1 MHELNAIVT
10 IAYRDVLGLFRDRS
24 RLLFSMVFSVIF
36 VGIIGGMLGQNL
48 GQGLAFNYTQFVF
61 FGVLT
66 MTLFQ
71 GALGGIISLV
81 RDRENNFSQEI
92 MIAPISRY
100 SIILGKVVGS
110 SVVSVISTVGIIAY
124 GLLTNVGLTFGD
136 LLSLLPV
143 VVVATMTGSAMGL
156 LLIGI
161 VKNQQTF
168 QMLFPLVIF
177 PQTFVSGILT
187 PINNSSW
194 WLSAIAHV
202 APLTYV
208 VDFMRN
214 MLSGSHP
221 EYKALILYSPWVDL
235 AIITVMGTVL
245 VVIGTWAFVRSERTR

>member
-1 MHELNAIVT
+1 MHELNAIFT
-10 IAYRDVLGLFRDRS
+10 IAYRDFLGMMRDRT
-24 RLLFSMVFSVIF
+24 RLLFSIVFSVIF

-48 GQGLAFNYTQFVF
+48 GKGLPFNYTQFVF

-92 MIAPISRY
+92 LIAPISRY
-100 SIILGKVVGS
+100 SIILGKVIGS
-110 SVVSVISTVGIIAY
+110 SITSIIGTIGIIAY
-124 GLLTNVGLTFGD
+124 GLVTNVGLSLSD
-136 LLSLLPV
+136 LAALVSV
-143 VVVATMTGSAMGL
+143 AIVATMMGSAFGL
-156 LLIGI
+156 LLIGV

-177 PQTFVSGILT
+177 PQTFVAGILT
-187 PINNSSW
+187 PINSSSW
-194 WLSAIAHV
+194 WLSAIVHI

-214 MLSGSHP
+214 MLAPTHP
-221 EYKALILYSPWVDL
+221 EYRSLILYNGWVDL
-235 AIITVMGTVL
+235 AVMVAMTTVL
-245 VVIGTWAFVRSERTR
+245 VVVGTWAFVRSERSK

>member
-1 MHELNAIVT
+1 MQELNAIVT
-10 IAYRDVLGLFRDRS
+10 IAYRDVLGLFRDRT
-24 RLLFSMVFSVIF
+24 RLLFSIVFSVIF

-48 GQGLAFNYTQFVF
+48 GQNLPFNYIQFVF

-71 GALGGIISLV
+71 GSLGGIVSLV

-92 MIAPISRY
+92 LIAPISRY
-100 SIILGKVVGS
+100 SIILGKVVGA
-110 SVVSVISTVGIIAY
+110 SVTSVIGALGIIAY
-124 GLLTNVGLTFGD
+124 GFLTNVGLTLHD
-136 LLSLLPV
+136 LVLLLPV
-143 VVVATMTGSAMGL
+143 VVVATTMGSAFGL

-177 PQTFVSGILT
+177 PQTFVAGIIT
-187 PINNSSW
+187 PINNSEW
-194 WLSAIAHV
+194 WLSIIAHI

-214 MLSGSHP
+214 VLSVSHP
-221 EYKALILYSPWVDL
+221 EYKSLILYSPWFDL
-235 AIITVMGTVL
+235 AVVAAMTLVL
-245 VVIGTWAFVRSERTR
+245 VVIGTWTFVRSERNK

>member
-1 MHELNAIVT
+1 MKELNAIFT
-10 IAYRDVLGLFRDRS
+10 IAYRDFLGLIRDRS
-24 RLLFSMVFSVIF
+24 RLLFSIVFSVIF

-48 GQGLAFNYTQFVF
+48 GQGVHFNYTQFVF

-92 MIAPISRY
+92 LIAPISRY
-100 SIILGKVVGS
+100 SIILGKVLGS
-110 SVVSVISTVGIIAY
+110 SITSVIGTLGIIVY
-124 GLLTNVGLTFGD
+124 GLVTSVGLSLGD
-136 LLSLLPV
+136 LAALVPV
-143 VVVATMTGSAMGL
+143 AVAATMMGSAFGL

-177 PQTFVSGILT
+177 PQTFVAGILT
-187 PINNSSW
+187 PVNHSEW
-194 WLSAIAHV
+194 WLSVIAHI

-214 MLSGSHP
+214 MLAPTHP
-221 EYKALILYSPWVDL
+221 EYKSLILYNGWVDL
-235 AIITVMGTVL
+235 AVITGMVTVL
-245 VVIGTWAFVRSERTR
+245 VVIGTWAFVRSERGK

>member
-1 MHELNAIVT
+1 MQELNAILT
-10 IAYRDVLGLFRDRS
+10 IAYRDILGFFRDRS
-24 RLLFSMVFSVIF
+24 RMFFSLIFSVIF

-48 GQGLAFNYTQFVF
+48 GRGLPFNYTQFVF

-100 SIILGKVVGS
+100 SIILGKVIGS
-110 SVVSVISTVGIIAY
+110 STVSVISTLGIIVY
-124 GLLTNVGLTFGD
+124 GLVTNVGLTFTD
-136 LLSLLPV
+136 ILTFIPV
-143 VVVATMTGSAMGL
+143 AIVATAVGSSMGL
-156 LLIGI
+156 LLIGV

-177 PQTFVSGILT
+177 PQTFVAGILT
-187 PINNSSW
+187 PVNKSSW
-194 WLSAIAHV
+194 WLSVISHI

-214 MLSGSHP
+214 
-221 EYKALILYSPWVDL
+221 
-235 AIITVMGTVL
+235 
-245 VVIGTWAFVRSERTR
+245 

>member
-1 MHELNAIVT
+1 MQELNAIWT
-10 IAYRDVLGLFRDRS
+10 IAYRDVLGLFRDRT
-24 RLLFSMVFSVIF
+24 RLLFSVVFSVIF

-48 GQGLAFNYTQFVF
+48 GQGLPFNYLLFVF

-71 GALGGIISLV
+71 GSLAGIVSLI

-92 MIAPISRY
+92 LIAPISRY

-110 SVVSVISTVGIIAY
+110 SITSVIGTIGIIAY
-124 GLLTNVGLTFGD
+124 GFLTNVGLSLSD
-136 LLSLLPV
+136 LVLMVPV
-143 VVVATMTGSAMGL
+143 IVVATTMGSAFGL
-156 LLIGI
+156 LLIGV

-177 PQTFVSGILT
+177 PQTFVAGIIT
-187 PINNSSW
+187 PIKHSEW
-194 WLSAIAHV
+194 WLSVIAHI

-214 MLSGSHP
+214 MLSVNHA
-221 EYKALILYSPWVDL
+221 EYKSLVLYNPWFDL
-235 AIITVMGTVL
+235 AVIAAMSFVL
-245 VVIGTWAFVRSERTR
+245 VVIGTFAFVRSERNR

>member
-1 MHELNAIVT
+1 MQELNAIFT
-10 IAYRDVLGLFRDRS
+10 IAYRDVLGLFRDRT
-24 RLLFSMVFSVIF
+24 RLIFSLVFSVIF

-48 GQGLAFNYTQFVF
+48 GRGLPFNYTQFVF
-61 FGVLT
+61 FGVLS

-100 SIILGKVVGS
+100 SIIIGKVVGS
-110 SVVSVISTVGIIAY
+110 STVSIISTLGIILY
-124 GLLTNVGLTFGD
+124 GVVTNVGLTFAD
-136 LLSLLPV
+136 LLTLVPV
-143 VVVATMTGSAMGL
+143 ALVATLTGSAMGL

-177 PQTFVSGILT
+177 PQTFVAGILT
-187 PINNSSW
+187 PVNKSSW
-194 WLSAIAHV
+194 WLSLISHI

-214 MLSGSHP
+214 MLSGRHT
-221 EYKALILYSPWVDL
+221 EYKSLILYSPWVDL
-235 AIITVMGTVL
+235 SVITGIFLVL
-245 VVIGTWAFVRSERTR
+245 VVIGTWTFVHSERTR